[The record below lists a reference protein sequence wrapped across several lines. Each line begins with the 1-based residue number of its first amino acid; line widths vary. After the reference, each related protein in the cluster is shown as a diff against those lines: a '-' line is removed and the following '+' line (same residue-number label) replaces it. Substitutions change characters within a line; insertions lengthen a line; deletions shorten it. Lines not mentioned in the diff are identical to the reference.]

1 LSIPFGG
8 CFYFEENQRGVFAR
22 KNAEISIIPHAAL
35 FVKRKIA
42 QSSRRK
48 DPEISAK
55 LPLDFFKKFCY
66 NYYTR

>member
-1 LSIPFGG
+1 VQNYLLTRFAAGG
-8 CFYFEENQRGVFAR
+8 RISRRRRRAPPEN
-22 KNAEISIIPHAAL
+22 SIIPHAAL
-35 FVKRKIA
+35 FVKRKTA

-55 LPLDFFKKFCY
+55 LPLDFFKKFYY